1 MMPAMGNILCSG
13 ADAGLTVLECLSRR
27 IPAAPTAYLRQLLQ
41 KQKILRAGTPL
52 GERDNVR
59 DGDVL
64 CLPASQRLQE
74 ILATTTRELTILFE
88 SREMLVVA
96 KPAGLAVHTGL
107 GHAEDNLTDRLQ
119 QMMRLR
125 KEPFRVSPA
134 HRLDAATSGPVLFG
148 KGRNACAALGKMFMA
163 GAVEKIYLALAAGHL
178 PETGQLVSP
187 VPAKGKW
194 KSSLTEYRCL
204 EFRGNHSL
212 LQLRLLSGRTH
223 QIRRQLADAGHP
235 LAGDRRYRGPDLP
248 GLDRLFLHGSRL
260 ALTNPFDGTRLEI
273 DCPLPAELEAV
284 LTNLP
289 PSEAK
294 RII

>member
-1 MMPAMGNILCSG
+1 MAAMTNILCSG
-13 ADAGLTVLECLSRR
+13 ADDGLTLLECLSRH
-27 IPAAPTAYLRQLLQ
+27 IPAAPNAYLRQLGQ
-41 KQKILRAGTPL
+41 KQKILRAGIPVC
-52 GERDNVR
+52 ERDIVR
-59 DGDVL
+59 DGDIL

-74 ILATTTRELTILFE
+74 FIATTTLTILFE
-88 SREMLVVA
+88 SRELLVVA

-119 QMMRLR
+119 QMMRQR
-125 KEPFRVSPA
+125 KEPFRAAPA

-148 KGRNACAALGKMFMA
+148 KGRNACAALGKLFMA

-178 PETGQLVSP
+178 PATGQLMSP

-204 EFRGNHSL
+204 EFRGHYSL
-212 LQLRLLSGRTH
+212 LQLRLFSGRTH

-248 GLDRLFLHGSRL
+248 GLGRLFLHGSRL

-273 DCPLPAELEAV
+273 DCPLPAELAAV
-284 LTNLP
+284 LINLP
-289 PSEAK
+289 PRGVRQE
-294 RII
+294 I